1 MNRRTPQWLLGTALV
16 LALFILLFERNT
28 APTDHRQTEAARLL
42 PGLNPAQVQRLEV
55 RVGPHR
61 AAVLERGTNSW
72 FFRAPWLYPARAEL
86 VERCLETLAAA
97 TVRSRVSAGEILRQT
112 NGLAAF
118 GLAPPALV
126 LSLEGGGV
134 RRVLHVSTPAAL
146 GGQLYVQEVGR
157 DGLAV
162 VDAALAAAVPATWD
176 AWRDTTLVRLG
187 ALPFDRLEVQPLTNG
202 FEVLRDPAQRVW
214 RLNKPLPTRAHAA
227 LLEHLLQE
235 LELVRAQRFL
245 ADPPLTNLAEFGLA
259 PPRRE
264 LVFARGT
271 NELLRLQVGQ
281 PAADQPELWPVWVS
295 TWSNVVLVPAAPLR
309 PWLEGYTNFCDR
321 RLLIFDADQVRRIE
335 IRAEETFALQREAEE
350 TWRVVEPYS
359 APADRLLVLEMLAEL
374 AALEFLGFE
383 RDVTADFAPYG
394 LDPPLRQYRL
404 LGVATNTTGGLTN
417 VVLAQADF
425 GKPTGHRFY
434 ARRVP
439 ENSVVLALEPVRVPR
454 AAFQLRDRRLWN
466 LGTNELAAITIRAG
480 GRERK
485 LARLGP
491 MQWAA
496 AEGAGPPLNPVT
508 LEEAAF
514 RLGQLYA
521 ERWAAQGAEV
531 LPQYGIVQGAHEVL
545 LEPRGPAPD
554 PPYRIRFG
562 RRAAS
567 GRTYAAVTLAGP
579 PGTVIFECP
588 APIYDFVRSDLSLP
602 EPAPAPAAAP

>member
-1 MNRRTPQWLLGTALV
+1 MNQRTTQWLVGAALV
-16 LALFILLFERNT
+16 LAGFILLFERNT
-28 APTDHRQTEAARLL
+28 ASTDRRQAEAARLL
-42 PGLNPAQVQRLEV
+42 PGLNPAQVQRIGL
-55 RVGPHR
+55 R
-61 AAVLERGTNSW
+61 AGASQPAVLERGTNTW
-72 FFRAPWLYPARAEL
+72 FFRAPWLYPARAEQ
-86 VERCLETLAAA
+86 VERFLETLAAVP
-97 TVRSRVSAGEILRQT
+97 VRGRVSAGEILRQT
-112 NGLAAF
+112 NGLSAF
-118 GLAPPALV
+118 GLVPPALV
-126 LSLEGGGV
+126 LSLEGSFG
-134 RRVLHVSTPAAL
+134 RRVLHVSAPAAL

-162 VDAALAAAVPATWD
+162 VDATWAAAVPTTWD
-176 AWRDTTLVRLG
+176 PWRDTTLVRLG
-187 ALPFDRLEVQPLTNG
+187 ALPFDRLEVRPLTHG
-202 FEVLRDPAQRVW
+202 FEVVRDPARREW

-227 LLEHLLQE
+227 LFEHLLQE
-235 LELVRAQRFL
+235 LDLLRVHRFL
-245 ADPPLTNLAEFGLA
+245 ADPPLTNLAVFGLA
-259 PPRRE
+259 PPQRE

-271 NELLRLQVGQ
+271 NELLRLQLGQ

-321 RLLIFDADQVRRIE
+321 RLLIFDPDQVRRVE
-335 IRAEETFALQREAEE
+335 IRADESIVLQREADD
-350 TWRVVEPYS
+350 TWRLVEPYA
-359 APADRLLVLEMLAEL
+359 APADRLLVLEMLAEM
-374 AALEFLGFE
+374 AAWEFLGFE

-394 LDPPLRQYRL
+394 LDPPQRQYRL
-404 LGVATNTTGGLTN
+404 LGTATNQTGGLAP

-425 GKPTGHRFY
+425 GKPSGHRFF

-439 ENSVVLALEPVRVPR
+439 ENSVVLALDPVRLPR

-466 LGTNELAAITIRAG
+466 LSTNELAALILRAD

-496 AEGAGPPLNPVT
+496 AEGSGPPPNPIT
-508 LEEAAF
+508 LEEAAY

-521 ERWAAQGAEV
+521 ERWVAQGAEA
-531 LPQYGIVQGAHEVL
+531 LPRYGIVPGAHEVI

-579 PGTVIFECP
+579 SGTVIFECP
-588 APIYDFVRSDLSLP
+588 AAIYDFVRSDLTLP
-602 EPAPAPAAAP
+602 ELSPAPPAAP